1 MEGAGRRGVKIK
13 SSNIFSQILFRI
25 FLSAM
30 KLNELLVQ
38 SLWLHIQKIQAY
50 RKKGNNSG
58 KSSQTT
64 EKVNDKSVKLVSN
77 FVNVFFLG

>member
-1 MEGAGRRGVKIK
+1 
-13 SSNIFSQILFRI
+13 
-25 FLSAM
+25 M